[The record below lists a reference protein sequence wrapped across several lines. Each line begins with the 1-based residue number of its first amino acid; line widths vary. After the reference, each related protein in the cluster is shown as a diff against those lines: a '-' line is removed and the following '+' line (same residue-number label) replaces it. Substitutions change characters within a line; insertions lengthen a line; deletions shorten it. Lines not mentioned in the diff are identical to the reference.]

1 MKNSSY
7 QKRFYRQRVKAKD
20 LSVAHIVDKETDL
33 QILTDKPIDRDFVAE
48 RIRLYRWD
56 IEKYIDADRRFLSA
70 LKPLEVDLR
79 APLIVKEMSQAARLA
94 GVGPMSAV
102 AGALAQFL
110 GRDLLKKGY
119 KDVIIENGGDI
130 FIKTRSPRLVG
141 IYAGRSKLSR
151 RVSLKIKAKD
161 TPLGVCTSSGTLGH
175 SLSFGR
181 ADSVVI
187 LSKNVSLADAAA
199 TAVANRVSSKS
210 DLRKATDF
218 ARSIK
223 GVLGVLII
231 LKNDLIAW
239 GRVEFIK

>member
-7 QKRFYRQRVKAKD
+7 QKRFYRQQIKAD
-20 LSVAHIVDKETDL
+20 GLSVAHIVDKETDL

-56 IEKYIDADRRFLSA
+56 IERYIDADRRFLSA

-130 FIKTRSPRLVG
+130 FIKTRSPRSVG
-141 IYAGRSKLSR
+141 VYAGRSKLLR

-187 LSKNVSLADAAA
+187 LSKSVSLADAAA

-210 DLRKATDF
+210 DLEKALDF

-223 GVLGVLII
+223 GVSGVAII